1 MQWLTRAEWIV
12 SRIACS
18 GVPPAETP
26 STAPT
31 RHVAL
36 AITALAL
43 GGFAIGTT
51 EFVTMGLLPEI
62 ARGIGESIPTTGH
75 IISAYALG
83 VVVGAPVIVS
93 LGAHLPRRELAV
105 ALVLALGVGNAVT
118 AVAHGYWPV
127 MGARFLAGLP
137 HGAYF
142 GVASLIAASLV
153 PPERKGR
160 AVSSVML
167 GLSVATVVGVPAS
180 TWLGQGLGWRS
191 AYWSVVVITVVTAV
205 LLLLVV
211 PHSPGNRHATVA
223 KELTALRRPQVLYAV
238 TAGMVG
244 FGGIFA
250 MYSYVAPLVTR
261 EADLGRSAIP
271 WFLLAF
277 GIGSVVGSWLAGHLA
292 DWDVEASVVAGFV
305 AAAAVLVLVWLLAG
319 VPAALWVLVL
329 LVGVLGSVLAI
340 NLQLR
345 LMHVAGDAQMLGAA
359 LNHSSL
365 NIANGL
371 GAWLGSVVISAG
383 HGYRAPSLVG
393 AGLALV
399 GLTVF
404 VVALQA
410 QRRALQRHPDAAASG
425 PGAEVTRA
433 T

>member
-1 MQWLTRAEWIV
+1 MTSPQVTDLAATR
-12 SRIACS
+12 
-18 GVPPAETP
+18 
-26 STAPT
+26 T
-31 RHVAL
+31 RHAVL
-36 AITALAL
+36 AIVALAL

-62 ARGIGESIPTTGH
+62 ADGIDASIPRTGH

-93 LGAHLPRRELAV
+93 LAARLPRRELAV
-105 ALVLALGVGNAVT
+105 GLVLALAIGNAAT
-118 AVAHGYWPV
+118 ALAHGYWPV
-127 MGARFLAGLP
+127 MAARFLAGLP

-153 PPERKGR
+153 DPARKGR
-160 AVSSVML
+160 AVSGVML

-180 TWLGQGLGWRS
+180 TWLGQALGWRS
-191 AYWSVVVITVVTAV
+191 AYWAVVAIAVLTAA
-205 LLLLVV
+205 LLLLAV
-211 PHSPGNRHATVA
+211 PHTPGNRHATVA
-223 KELTALRRPQVLYAV
+223 AELRALKRPQVLFAV

-277 GIGSVVGSWLAGHLA
+277 GVGSVFGSWLAGRLA
-292 DWDVEASVVAGFV
+292 DWDVERSVLAGFL
-305 AAAAVLVLVWLLAG
+305 AAIGVLVLIWLLAG

-340 NLQLR
+340 NFQLR

-359 LNHSSL
+359 LNHSAL
-365 NIANGL
+365 NVANGL
-371 GAWLGSVVISAG
+371 GAWLGAVVIAGG

-393 AGLALV
+393 AGLAVAGLVVFLV
-399 GLTVF
+399 GLRVQRAAESTAVAVEATV
-404 VVALQA
+404 
-410 QRRALQRHPDAAASG
+410 D
-425 PGAEVTRA
+425 VTP